1 MLLYEFFNKTKMNE
15 DVQSDRID
23 FIVNQIR
30 TNPEVTKKVYRLVQN
45 EVDSIAGK
53 SPKDLLAPEL
63 TKPEQDH
70 TVKGLLGT
78 FIRALNDTPG
88 DYDDF
93 STFLTT
99 YGKVSYIDEAE
110 LMKPGYSGWGAW
122 LKGNGKVSEGFI
134 TQLYKNLFD
143 TKLNIN
149 KSNRGP
155 GEVGLALLSPNIKF
169 ASLGDLNINGVEVEV
184 KGEISSGGGRLKNN
198 LKDFGKP
205 NLDAIYAKAELTP
218 EEIPVGFPTGNAGA
232 RGRDHFQDVA
242 KMLDTKQNM
251 LGQEYMK
258 ELFTGFFINGD
269 PELINNIVANYDRLD
284 RATISSDAMKI
295 AYSSYANI
303 LKTKNFS
310 KFLLLK
316 LQGEK
321 SLAFDV
327 NDWQD
332 YLEYFKLGSLDFND
346 TQNGPAVQIS
356 ML

>member
-1 MLLYEFFNKTKMNE
+1 MLIKQIINE
-15 DVQSDRID
+15 DVQSDRIN
-23 FIVNQIR
+23 FIVDQLK
-30 TNPEVTKKVYRLVQN
+30 TNPEVTKRVYRLVQN
-45 EVDSIAGK
+45 EVDSVAGK
-53 SPKDLLAPEL
+53 SPKDLLAPAL

-99 YGKVSYIDEAE
+99 YGQVSYINETE
-110 LMKPGYSGWGAW
+110 LMKPGFSGWGAW
-122 LKGNGKVSEGFI
+122 LQGNGKVSEGFI

-143 TKLNIN
+143 TKLNIQG
-149 KSNRGP
+149 SNRGP

-169 ASLGDLNINGVEVEV
+169 ASIGDLSINGVEVEV

-198 LKDFGKP
+198 INDFGKA
-205 NLDAIYAKAELTP
+205 NLAPIYAKAPDLDPAITAKL
-218 EEIPVGFPTGNAGA
+218 PTGNPGKSGA
-232 RGRDHFQDVA
+232 RYHFQDVA
-242 KMLDTKQNM
+242 KMLDEVELG
-251 LGQEYMK
+251 LGQEYVE
-258 ELFTGFFINGD
+258 ELFRKTFINGD
-269 PELINNIVANYDRLD
+269 QELIDRVVQNYDRAD
-284 RATISSDAMKI
+284 KVSISKLAMEV

-303 LKTKNFS
+303 LKKKKFS
-310 KFLLLK
+310 MFLLLK

-321 SLAFDV
+321 SVAFDLD
-327 NDWQD
+327 DWRD
-332 YLEYFKLGSLDFND
+332 YMDYIKLGSLDFND

>member
-1 MLLYEFFNKTKMNE
+1 MLIKQIINE
-15 DVQSDRID
+15 DVQSDRIN
-23 FIVNQIR
+23 FIVDQIK
-30 TNPEVTKKVYRLVQN
+30 TNPEVTKRVYRLVQN
-45 EVDSIAGK
+45 EVDSVAGK
-53 SPKDLLAPEL
+53 SPAALLAPEL

-99 YGKVSYIDEAE
+99 YGQVSYINEAE
-110 LMKPGYSGWGAW
+110 LIKPGFSGWGAW
-122 LKGNGKVSEGFI
+122 LQGNGKVSEGFI

-143 TKLNIN
+143 TKLNIQG
-149 KSNRGP
+149 SNRGP

-169 ASLGDLNINGVEVEV
+169 ASIGDLSINGTEVEV

-205 NLDAIYAKAELTP
+205 NLDAIYAKAELEP
-218 EEIPVGFPTGNAGA
+218 DEIPVGFPTGNAGA
-232 RGRDHFQDVA
+232 KGRAHFQDIA
-242 KMLDTKQNM
+242 KMLDTKANM

-258 ELFTGFFINGD
+258 ELFNGFFINGD
-269 PELINNIVANYDRLD
+269 PTLINNIVANYDRLD
-284 RATISSDAMKI
+284 RATISRDAMII

-303 LKTKNFS
+303 LKDKGFS
-310 KFLLLK
+310 MFLLLK

-321 SLAFDV
+321 SVAFDL
-327 NDWQD
+327 NDYQD
-332 YLEYFKLGSLDFND
+332 YLDYFKLGSLDFND

>member
-1 MLLYEFFNKTKMNE
+1 MLIKQIINE
-15 DVQSDRID
+15 DVQSDRIN
-23 FIVNQIR
+23 FIVDQIK
-30 TNPEVTKKVYRLVQN
+30 TNPEVTKRVYRLVQN
-45 EVDSIAGK
+45 EIDSVSGK
-53 SPKDLLAPEL
+53 SPAELLAPEL

-99 YGKVSYIDEAE
+99 YGQVSYINEAE
-110 LMKPGYSGWGAW
+110 LIKPGFSGWGAW
-122 LKGNGKVSEGFI
+122 LQGNGKVSEGFI

-143 TKLNIN
+143 TKLNIQG
-149 KSNRGP
+149 SNRGP

-169 ASLGDLNINGVEVEV
+169 ASIGDLSINGTEVEV

-205 NLDAIYAKAELTP
+205 NLDPIYAKAELEP
-218 EEIPVGFPTGNAGA
+218 DEIPVGFPTGNAGA
-232 RGRDHFQDVA
+232 KNRDHFQDIA
-242 KMLDTKQNM
+242 KMLDTKANM

-258 ELFTGFFINGD
+258 ELFNGFFINGD
-269 PELINNIVANYDRLD
+269 PTLINNIVANYDRLD
-284 RATISSDAMKI
+284 RATISRDAMII

-303 LKTKNFS
+303 LKTKGFS
-310 KFLLLK
+310 MFLLLK

-321 SLAFDV
+321 SVAFDL
-327 NDWQD
+327 NDYQD